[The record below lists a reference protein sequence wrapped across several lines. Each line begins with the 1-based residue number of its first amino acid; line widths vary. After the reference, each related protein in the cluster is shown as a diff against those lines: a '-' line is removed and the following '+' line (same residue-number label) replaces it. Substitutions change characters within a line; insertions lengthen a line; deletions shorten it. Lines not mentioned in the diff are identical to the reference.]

1 MDTRNKNTPENYGI
15 EMYNKN
21 KTYFYQIYEYSAFG
35 KCENNFLPGLGLGA
49 SYMPNVELSKNA
61 TDIDSYL
68 KGIGSCN
75 LVNPLAPI
83 TPELRKYKSL
93 NLFEKNPVYVPSSVT
108 VEANQRPYW

>member
-1 MDTRNKNTPENYGI
+1 MDTRNKNTIGNYNL
-15 EMYNKN
+15 EQLNKI
-21 KTYFYQIYEYSAFG
+21 KTFSYQIYEYSAFG

-68 KGIGSCN
+68 KGIGSTN
-75 LVNPLAPI
+75 LVSPLAPI
-83 TPELRKYKSL
+83 TPELCKYKSL
-93 NLFEKNPVYVPSSVT
+93 NLFEKDPVYVPSSVA